1 MDIKEKREKAAKV
14 LEIAENPPGGARV
27 LTDPDTVLAD
37 IIGDADVELTGIAAE
52 LIRIWSDSKDKP
64 SVEAMFE
71 LFTDVPFEE
80 YLERAIAGSTR

>member
-1 MDIKEKREKAAKV
+1 MDIEEKRGKAAKV
-14 LEIAENPPGGARV
+14 LEIAENPPGGSRV
-27 LTDPDTVLAD
+27 ITDPDTILAD

-52 LIRIWSDSKDKP
+52 LIRIWNGSTDTDSI
-64 SVEAMFE
+64 EALFE

>member
-1 MDIKEKREKAAKV
+1 MDIGEKHEKAAKV
-14 LEIAENPPGGARV
+14 LEIAENPPGGARI

-52 LIRIWSDSKDKP
+52 LIRIWDGSADKP
-64 SVEAMFE
+64 GIEAMFE

-80 YLERAIAGSTR
+80 YLEKAIAESTR